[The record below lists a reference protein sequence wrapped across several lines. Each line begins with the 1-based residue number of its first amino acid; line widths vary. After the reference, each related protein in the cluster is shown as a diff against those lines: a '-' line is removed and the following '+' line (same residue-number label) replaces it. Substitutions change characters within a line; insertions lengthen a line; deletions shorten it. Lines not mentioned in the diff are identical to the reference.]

1 MIEPSSGE
9 QAGIEGGADSD
20 VKYLSPATLIQPNVA
35 HTLVNTHSVCSVEQ
49 V

>member
-20 VKYLSPATLIQPNVA
+20 VKYLSPATLIIHA
-35 HTLVNTHSVCSVEQ
+35 FGKYSTHWM
-49 V
+49 